1 MKSVDAHRRMKV
13 FTNADAPEGV
23 GLTPAGEGISVHP
36 YNMIQLVGWF
46 NKLEQQ
52 VQLAKSVVQVVIGK
66 RGKWFDYKVG
76 RMIKVQRGALKAGK
90 LAENPFKTLD
100 QEGEVAGL
108 TAPRV
113 PKIYLGICG
122 EFGVAT
128 AIAVVTVADEGVLI
142 EMKRALLIH

>member
-1 MKSVDAHRRMKV
+1 M
-13 FTNADAPEGV
+13 
-23 GLTPAGEGISVHP
+23 L
-36 YNMIQLVGWF
+36 QLVGSF

-52 VQLAKSVVQVVIGK
+52 VQLVKSVVKVVIGK
-66 RGKWFDYKVG
+66 RGKWFEYKVG

-90 LAENPFKTLD
+90 LAEHGVLEKKPFKTLD

-128 AIAVVTVADEGVLI
+128 AIAVVTVADEGVA
-142 EMKRALLIH
+142 M